1 MSAHFTAALRDI
13 AEDIRARP
21 GRAGLSF
28 LAIVVGMTALTVL
41 LAVLGGLQERGRQI
55 VQELGVNVFGI
66 VQGPGASGPDAK
78 RLAGRHADLLMQ
90 NLKDCLVAGTKSY
103 EVPTTGFDRQL
114 KVIATDHALLAI
126 RQWRVTDG
134 RFLDEHDLRNRERV
148 AVLSDTL
155 ARAWRWKVGDVI
167 QLRDTPF
174 RVVGIVAVTA
184 GALDGEAS
192 DPAVAPGERA
202 VFVPRT
208 VPPYWLSSRIVP
220 EEELEAIFVRVDGE
234 AAFDRAV
241 ARSRLLLAQPD
252 QGVAGL
258 SFVTPDV
265 LLEKVRRLQATIRMT
280 VGSIAALCL
289 ILGGTTLMS
298 LMVANVRDRVT
309 EIGLRRALGATAAD
323 IAGLFVLEAILVTA
337 GAAIAG
343 SGGTALALALTR
355 HVFPVPLA
363 LHAGIVLVPLAA
375 AVLLGTLFSYGPAR
389 AAARISPAEAL
400 RNE

>member
-1 MSAHFTAALRDI
+1 VSAHLTAALRDI
-13 AEDIRARP
+13 ADDIRSRP

-28 LAIVVGMTALTVL
+28 LAIAVGMTALTVL

-66 VQGPGASGPDAK
+66 AQGPGAAGPETQ
-78 RLAGRHADLLMQ
+78 RLAARHAELLAL
-90 NLKDCLVAGTKSY
+90 NLPGCQVAGTKSY
-103 EVPTTGFDRQL
+103 EVSTTGSDRQL
-114 KVIATDHALLAI
+114 KVMATDHALLAI
-126 RQWRVTDG
+126 RQWQMADG

-148 AVLSDTL
+148 VVLSEEL
-155 ARAWRWKVGDVI
+155 ARAWQWKVGDII

-174 RVVGIVAVTA
+174 RVIGIVRVTA
-184 GALDGEAS
+184 GALDGDAG
-192 DPAVAPGERA
+192 DPAVTPGHRA

-208 VPPYWLSSRIVP
+208 VPPYWLSSRVAP
-220 EEELEAIFVRVDGE
+220 EEELDTVFVRVEDG
-234 AAFDRAV
+234 ARFDRAL
-241 ARSRLLLAQPD
+241 ARARILLQQPD
-252 QGVAGL
+252 QKLGNL
-258 SFVTPDV
+258 SFVTPDL
-265 LLEKVRRLQATIRMT
+265 LLEKVRRLQATIRLT

-309 EIGLRRALGATAAD
+309 EIGLRRALGATAGD

-337 GAAIAG
+337 GAAAAG
-343 SGGTALALALTR
+343 SGLTAAALRLAQDR
-355 HVFPVPLA
+355 FPVPLA
-363 LHAGIVLVPLAA
+363 LDAGIVLVPLVA
-375 AVLLGTLFSYGPAR
+375 AVLLGTAFSYGPAR